1 MSDLINKQKLSEHIR
16 TRLFE
21 TALNNVGYIT
31 TYDKV
36 CEDIAVNRIDI
47 WINEVIEN
55 EER

>member
-1 MSDLINKQKLSEHIR
+1 MSGLINRQKVLDHIR

-36 CEDIAVNRIDI
+36 CEDIAINRIDT
-47 WINEVIEN
+47 WINEMESE